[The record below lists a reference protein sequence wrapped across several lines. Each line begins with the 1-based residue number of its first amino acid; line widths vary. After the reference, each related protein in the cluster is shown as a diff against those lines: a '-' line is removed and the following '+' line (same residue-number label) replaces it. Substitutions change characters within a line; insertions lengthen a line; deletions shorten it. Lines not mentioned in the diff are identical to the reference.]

1 MDRSLAPT
9 GHSYKDIV
17 ANDNAQVYNGDYYAQ
32 GSITIVNT
40 TGTVANILDI
50 LGTTLGKVHESHAGG
65 GTSIDIGTLHF
76 ETLLETWR
84 TALTKLHEWLE
95 SELDDEH
102 YLLKMGLDKSLTL
115 SRLLITQ
122 IDVQLEQ
129 QPSSQASTFPRSDE
143 LQRMIEGQITALN
156 LHLTVFSCT
165 TASQKENILKSK
177 STRKL
182 MTRLEKDTASL
193 IVHRDDRSSIRSRM
207 TGLSSASK
215 FSTVFA
221 FDKEM
226 WLTDVYDRFIRHTVK
241 ENARTQKENVPQLR
255 AVDTRATVTNPSSS
269 KQTTQIQQDTT
280 EQPNDLGVS
289 SFPIRPSD
297 STAHGHASQT
307 SEVRIPRTSRGDVE
321 SHTRSRRIDQGL
333 EADAKRLRRQC
344 DVLLIGTSDHDID
357 VLLEHLLLLYDPG
370 EKQYTATELLIYRQI
385 VYRTLV
391 QYAKAIAHAA
401 MESEHAAMESES
413 PAGEIS
419 RRRIEAILSCAVD
432 PDPAIP
438 LNADFGLAVT
448 WLWTE
453 YADCRQDLFMPHYA
467 SYFLQKADRICMS
480 TYKPSGEDVLKV
492 RSSMNEVKI
501 QMGALSVNLTRVK
514 QENRERKNVLAMFE
528 HVTSIIFCVDLS
540 RYDVPWLDTA
550 NGLMEPLV
558 FFDSVVNSRWF
569 MRASV
574 ILLLG
579 NAGSFRAKMAHS
591 PLKQYFPDYNG
602 GDDLNRGAKYILW
615 RFHQLNRARLALYP
629 HLLELDDVTSLRVIF
644 AAIKETILRNAMQD
658 IGIKG
663 LE

>member
-65 GTSIDIGTLHF
+65 GTSIEIGTLHF

-95 SELDDEH
+95 SDLDDEH

-122 IDVQLEQ
+122 IDVQLGH
-129 QPSSQASTFPRSDE
+129 QPSSQASTSPRSDE

-241 ENARTQKENVPQLR
+241 ENARAQKENVPQLR

-307 SEVRIPRTSRGDVE
+307 SEVRIPRTSRGDKA

-344 DVLLIGTSDHDID
+344 DVLLIGTSDHDVD

-385 VYRTLV
+385 VCRTLV
-391 QYAKAIAHAA
+391 QYAKAIA
-401 MESEHAAMESES
+401 HAAMESES

-438 LNADFGLAVT
+438 LNADYGLAVT

-467 SYFLQKADRICMS
+467 SYFLEKADRICMS

>member
-1 MDRSLAPT
+1 
-9 GHSYKDIV
+9 
-17 ANDNAQVYNGDYYAQ
+17 
-32 GSITIVNT
+32 
-40 TGTVANILDI
+40 
-50 LGTTLGKVHESHAGG
+50 
-65 GTSIDIGTLHF
+65 
-76 ETLLETWR
+76 
-84 TALTKLHEWLE
+84 
-95 SELDDEH
+95 
-102 YLLKMGLDKSLTL
+102 
-115 SRLLITQ
+115 
-122 IDVQLEQ
+122 
-129 QPSSQASTFPRSDE
+129 
-143 LQRMIEGQITALN
+143 
-156 LHLTVFSCT
+156 
-165 TASQKENILKSK
+165 
-177 STRKL
+177 

-241 ENARTQKENVPQLR
+241 ENARAQKENVPQLR

-307 SEVRIPRTSRGDVE
+307 SEVRIPRTSRGDKA

-401 MESEHAAMESES
+401 MESES

-438 LNADFGLAVT
+438 LNADYGLAVT

-467 SYFLQKADRICMS
+467 S
-480 TYKPSGEDVLKV
+480 
-492 RSSMNEVKI
+492 
-501 QMGALSVNLTRVK
+501 
-514 QENRERKNVLAMFE
+514 
-528 HVTSIIFCVDLS
+528 
-540 RYDVPWLDTA
+540 
-550 NGLMEPLV
+550 
-558 FFDSVVNSRWF
+558 
-569 MRASV
+569 
-574 ILLLG
+574 
-579 NAGSFRAKMAHS
+579 
-591 PLKQYFPDYNG
+591 
-602 GDDLNRGAKYILW
+602 
-615 RFHQLNRARLALYP
+615 
-629 HLLELDDVTSLRVIF
+629 
-644 AAIKETILRNAMQD
+644 
-658 IGIKG
+658 
-663 LE
+663 

>member
-17 ANDNAQVYNGDYYAQ
+17 ANDNAQVYNGNYYAQ

-65 GTSIDIGTLHF
+65 GTSIEIGTLHF

-95 SELDDEH
+95 SDLDDEH

-122 IDVQLEQ
+122 IDVQLGH
-129 QPSSQASTFPRSDE
+129 QPSSQASTSPRSDE

-241 ENARTQKENVPQLR
+241 ENARAQKENVPQLR

-307 SEVRIPRTSRGDVE
+307 SEVRIPRTSRGDKA

-344 DVLLIGTSDHDID
+344 DVLLIGTSDHDVD

-401 MESEHAAMESES
+401 MESES

-438 LNADFGLAVT
+438 LNADYGLAVT

-467 SYFLQKADRICMS
+467 SYFLEKADRICMS